1 MIAQILKEKTRD
13 RHDTIEAITNSS
25 KIFDNTFTIDDYKK
39 LLTVNGVI
47 VNGFMDAIFE
57 QLPADVQEKLA
68 FTANSKKEAIS
79 KDAQELNIDMSST
92 KQTLGEANLPFAL
105 GALYVMEGS
114 MLGGNVIA
122 KTLKKDGNF
131 DEHSFN
137 YFTFYKDM
145 LGPNWKNFLALLAEQ
160 VQSEEDQQS
169 CLNGALQV
177 YDHLIDN
184 AKVIFAN

>member
-1 MIAQILKEKTRD
+1 MIAQILKEQTRD
-13 RHDTIEAITNSS
+13 RHDTIEAITHSS
-25 KIFDNTFTIDDYKK
+25 KIFDNTFTVEDYKK
-39 LLTVNGVI
+39 LLTINGLV

-57 QLPADVQEKLA
+57 QLPAVVQAQLN
-68 FTANSKKEAIS
+68 FTAASKKEAIS
-79 KDAQELNIDMSST
+79 KDAAELNINMNAP
-92 KQTLGEANLPFAL
+92 KQTLNEANLPFAL

-131 DEHSFN
+131 EDHSFN

-160 VQSEEDQQS
+160 VQTEEDQQS

-177 YDHLIDN
+177 YDYLIDN
-184 AKVIFAN
+184 AKIVFAN